1 MTLIYNV
8 CVGSGVALLS
18 VGAGAQFGWPAGL
31 IAAGALLIG
40 LSVLTL
46 RMAAR

>member
-8 CVGSGVALLS
+8 CVGSGVVMLS
-18 VGAGAQFGWPAGL
+18 VGAGAQFGWPVGL
-31 IAAGALLIG
+31 IAAGALLIV

-46 RMAAR
+46 RLAVR